1 MIKYL
6 DLKKITAMHAEE
18 IREAILKVVDSG
30 WYLHGE
36 ATEQFEENYARF
48 IGTKYC
54 VGCGNG
60 LDALTLIFRA
70 YKEMGVMSDGDE
82 VIVPAHTYIAS
93 ILAITENNLKPVF
106 IDARMDTFQIDDSHI
121 EQAITPR
128 TRAILLVHLY
138 GQCSYTEKIEEICK
152 NHRLKLVEDNAQ
164 AHGCRYG
171 DRRTGSLG
179 DAAGHSF
186 YPGKNLGALGDGG
199 AVTTNSDKLAA
210 TIRDLGNYG
219 SRIKY
224 EFYMKG
230 RNSRLDEIQAA
241 VLNVKLQYLDQENER
256 RREMARYYTTHIKSP
271 AVKVPDLV
279 YDETSIHHIFPILCD
294 DRKLLQDHL
303 LNTRDIQT
311 AVHYPIPPHKQI
323 CYPEYSHIEL
333 PHTEFLHAHEV
344 SIPLNPALTQ
354 EEIEAIVDGLNSF
367 H

>member
-18 IREAILKVVDSG
+18 IREAVLKVVDSG

-36 ATEQFEENYARF
+36 ATERFEENYARF

-138 GQCSYTEKIEEICK
+138 GQCSYTEKIGEICK
-152 NHRLKLVEDNAQ
+152 KHHLKLVEDNAQ

-241 VLNVKLQYLDQENER
+241 VLNVKLQYLDHENER
-256 RREMARYYTTHIKSP
+256 RKEMARYYTTHIKSP
-271 AVKVPDLV
+271 AVKVPDLA

-323 CYPEYSHIEL
+323 CYPEYSHIKL

-344 SIPLNPALTQ
+344 SIPLNPTLTQ